1 MATTRATVSFKVK
14 EYESGQPWILIEW
27 ITGDDVFKGATMGFD
42 LPEGTRLE
50 EAKELAQHMR
60 KITHLSRTERSEGQ
74 IGGHPSGLTT
84 QRH

>member
-1 MATTRATVSFKVK
+1 MPKTCKI
-14 EYESGQPWILIEW
+14 ESDGI
-27 ITGDDVFKGATMGFD
+27 DVFVVFKGATMGFD